1 MQVALLMGA
10 KESFDA
16 AMIVKE
22 GKWTLN
28 FWKINFQAWT
38 AQGKLTIVKRKL
50 FKTCATSEMKRSV
63 MEITWAKIWNLKW
76 RKCWQWQMKVYRVTR
91 WWEASDVN
99 ELPAIDYGWLT
110 TNYEW
115 PRMITSVDQRLI
127 ISDRRTTRDSSSRRI
142 VRLVS
147 VFIRESHSQT
157 GRTSYMSLPK
167 SIQTDNA
174 P

>member
-50 FKTCATSEMKRSV
+50 SKRVPRREMKRSI

-99 ELPAIDYGWLT
+99 ELPATDYGWPT
-110 TNYEW
+110 RTNYEW

-127 ISDRRTTRDSSSRRI
+127 ITDRRTMRDSSSRRI

-147 VFIRESHSQT
+147 VFIRESHNQ
-157 GRTSYMSLPK
+157 TSYKSLPK
-167 SIQTDNA
+167 SFQTDNA